1 MRGYGWAQYNLA
13 GWSSLV
19 ARWVHI
25 PKAVGSNPTPATFF
39 LFINK
44 VMRTI
49 RLITASILMMFA
61 RLIKILTI
69 AVSPKD
75 LKEDFRDMI

>member
-1 MRGYGWAQYNLA
+1 MFPIERRLVDFGY
-13 GWSSLV
+13 
-19 ARWVHI
+19 
-25 PKAVGSNPTPATFF
+25 
-39 LFINK
+39 K